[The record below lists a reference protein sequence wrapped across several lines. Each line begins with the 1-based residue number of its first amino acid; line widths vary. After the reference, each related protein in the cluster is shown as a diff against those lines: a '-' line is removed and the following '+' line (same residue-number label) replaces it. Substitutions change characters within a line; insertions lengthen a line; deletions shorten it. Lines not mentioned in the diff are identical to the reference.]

1 MPNRLRLVSDSS
13 LGLEPLP
20 IDHATRWGALRKA
33 QVVHAVEIGRLRLEE
48 ALDRYRL
55 SLEEFRGWQKALHA
69 RDLRGLRVGQ
79 SGSRPLFGRKGERE
93 PFEPRRPEL
102 RLV

>member
-20 IDHATRWGALRKA
+20 HDHATRWGALRKA
-33 QVVHAVEIGRLRLEE
+33 QVVHAVEIGRLRLDD
-48 ALDRYRL
+48 ALRRYRL
-55 SLEEFRGWQKALHA
+55 SLEEFRGWQKALHQ
-69 RDLRGLRVGQ
+69 RGVRGLRAGHA
-79 SGSRPLFGRKGERE
+79 GLRGFGRKGEALRAA
-93 PFEPRRPEL
+93 PRL

>member
-1 MPNRLRLVSDSS
+1 MPNRLRLVSDAS

-20 IDHATRWGALRKA
+20 ANHATRWGALRKA

-48 ALDRYRL
+48 ALERYRL

-69 RDLRGLRVGQ
+69 TGLRGLRAD
-79 SGSRPLFGRKGERE
+79 PGRRA
-93 PFEPRRPEL
+93 PFVPRRPRL

>member
-1 MPNRLRLVSDSS
+1 MPHRLRLVSDSS
-13 LGLEPLP
+13 VGLEPLP
-20 IDHATRWGALRKA
+20 ADYATRWGALRKA
-33 QVVHAVEIGRLRLEE
+33 QVVHAVEIGRLRLDE

-69 RDLRGLRVGQ
+69 RGLRGLRVGQ
-79 SGSRPLFGRKGERE
+79 SGTRPLFGRKGERQA
-93 PFEPRRPEL
+93 FAPRRPAL